1 MSRQYP
7 NPPIR
12 EVVCE
17 FRYQE
22 DGHWDGAAPGLIYST
37 LSSEFPR
44 RLPVERSTPSGGPP
58 VAESPNLLVPRVQQ
72 LELRVG
78 PPETLRFW
86 RASDESGYFSV
97 DPYRWAV
104 HHFRPYPSW
113 KRFSEIVIKGFHAYQ
128 EVLQP
133 TKVQRI
139 GLRYINSID
148 LGQVSVS
155 LEEFLEFYPF
165 VGDKIPQALS
175 RFHCLAQIDFEDARD
190 TLIVQIGSIP
200 RPQGTNVEIN
210 LDLDYFLVQPDSF
223 DLGEVTE
230 WLETAHANVECVFE
244 GCLKDPARKLF
255 Q

>member
-22 DGHWDGAAPGLIYST
+22 DGHWDGQRQGLIYST

-44 RLPVERSTPSGGPP
+44 RLPVERPTPSGGPP

-104 HHFRPYPSW
+104 TS
-113 KRFSEIVIKGFHAYQ
+113 
-128 EVLQP
+128 LQA
-133 TKVQRI
+133 
-139 GLRYINSID
+139 
-148 LGQVSVS
+148 VS
-155 LEEFLEFYPF
+155 F
-165 VGDKIPQALS
+165 VEA
-175 RFHCLAQIDFEDARD
+175 
-190 TLIVQIGSIP
+190 
-200 RPQGTNVEIN
+200 
-210 LDLDYFLVQPDSF
+210 
-223 DLGEVTE
+223 
-230 WLETAHANVECVFE
+230 
-244 GCLKDPARKLF
+244 F